1 MIQVNSTQFNYSY
14 GGEIR
19 FPYSIGALVAYLKS
33 KGDLSK
39 HFKFEKTFVFR
50 DRVEEYIQQCKNTD
64 ILLCSCYAWNWEIGT
79 YLAKEV
85 KKINPKCVIILG
97 GPNVPNYS
105 EGFFKKYPYID
116 ILVHGEGEYIIENIF
131 KAYLKDKDYSKIKGI
146 ETKEFRTEPQP
157 RINDLEELPSPY
169 LTNVVWELV
178 EKEKGVT
185 WVAPWETNRGCPY
198 ACTFCDW
205 GSATNT
211 KMRKWSEEK
220 LFKEIEWFADN
231 KTTYIDCCDANFGI
245 FQDRDFRIAS
255 KVKNEKREKGFP
267 LFFRPTWAKFSSDK
281 IIPIAKE
288 LQGVGLLR
296 AVTLALQSLDETTLD
311 IIKRAN
317 IKFDKFSELT
327 DTFSANNI
335 PTYTEL
341 IMGLPGETVE
351 SWKKGLEIILSDSK
365 IGTIY
370 IYNCAVFPNSPMN
383 EPNYKKYYEIKTIR
397 SPIYLAHTSKHD
409 NSIPEYEDISI
420 STSSFTLDELK
431 EMYLFTWATLTLH
444 HLGILEVVSK
454 YYHQVHNLQFMKF
467 NEALFEYCNSQHSI
481 FSDEYEKVVNHRDDG
496 LAGKGWNH
504 FDSELGD
511 INWPIEE
518 ATWLRFAS
526 NKSKLE
532 IEILSFLKFLENK
545 YNFCTNENILKDLA
559 KFQTFVLSTR
569 DDIREVK
576 SDNFEYD
583 WKSFFV
589 SKTELKQIKKSYY
602 YNNKVLENDPLQWVI
617 KTIWYGRISKKY
629 KCVPEDLQEGKPKM
643 ELAQIVTE

>member
-1 MIQVNSTQFNYSY
+1 MNQ
-14 GGEIR
+14 
-19 FPYSIGALVAYLKS
+19 
-33 KGDLSK
+33 
-39 HFKFEKTFVFR
+39 
-50 DRVEEYIQQCKNTD
+50 
-64 ILLCSCYAWNWEIGT
+64 
-79 YLAKEV
+79 
-85 KKINPKCVIILG
+85 
-97 GPNVPNYS
+97 
-105 EGFFKKYPYID
+105 
-116 ILVHGEGEYIIENIF
+116 
-131 KAYLKDKDYSKIKGI
+131 
-146 ETKEFRTEPQP
+146 
-157 RINDLEELPSPY
+157 
-169 LTNVVWELV
+169 
-178 EKEKGVT
+178 
-185 WVAPWETNRGCPY
+185 
-198 ACTFCDW
+198 
-205 GSATNT
+205 
-211 KMRKWSEEK
+211 
-220 LFKEIEWFADN
+220 
-231 KTTYIDCCDANFGI
+231 
-245 FQDRDFRIAS
+245 
-255 KVKNEKREKGFP
+255 
-267 LFFRPTWAKFSSDK
+267 
-281 IIPIAKE
+281 
-288 LQGVGLLR
+288 
-296 AVTLALQSLDETTLD
+296 
-311 IIKRAN
+311 
-317 IKFDKFSELT
+317 
-327 DTFSANNI
+327 
-335 PTYTEL
+335 
-341 IMGLPGETVE
+341 
-351 SWKKGLEIILSDSK
+351 
-365 IGTIY
+365 TI
-370 IYNCAVFPNSPMN
+370 
-383 EPNYKKYYEIKTIR
+383 KKYYEIKTIR

-454 YYHQVHNLQFMKF
+454 YYHQVQNLQFMKF

-576 SDNFEYD
+576 LDNFEYD